1 MHRRL
6 LKVRASEA
14 LGQRPKSLIPL
25 GNGVRQA
32 GKTTSLRSGVEEAR
46 PEARQKLP
54 QLRPSSPG
62 ARSALVQRCSNPPA
76 TWGNLPK
83 HLTTPRCS
91 WAKPA
96 SCDSFSRTYDLPV
109 LFPTASIQNH
119 HKFKLSVIKQ
129 PELPSQLSPLRYRPE
144 GTPAPP
150 LFSFPAPLPRSPGT
164 SRLLRPGLPAGA
176 PASDPAPALPARLS
190 AAPWGAQ
197 ARGGAE
203 LLPAQAPSRGTREEG
218 GTGLGPAGARGTE
231 EARGPFSFHQ
241 TPAPGCR
248 SKPALPEQNA
258 ILAHRA
264 GPSPAFLHRRGRA
277 TPQPEGART
286 SMCLCP
292 TSTPMW
298 ELQSLKFRA
307 TATAETAAPTTH
319 VHGISSG
326 LRLRFVY
333 QQHHDGYH
341 TRTVRA
347 WSCFSLLLR
356 KAK

>member
-62 ARSALVQRCSNPPA
+62 TRSALVQRCSNPPA

-176 PASDPAPALPARLS
+176 PASGPAPALPARLS

-264 GPSPAFLHRRGRA
+264 GPSPAVLHRRGRA
-277 TPQPEGART
+277 TPQALSRAAWGCQDFHVSVSHQHPYGGA
-286 SMCLCP
+286 SVP
-292 TSTPMW
+292 QI
-298 ELQSLKFRA
+298 QSYCHCRNCCTDHTCAWDLFW
-307 TATAETAAPTTH
+307 TETQ
-319 VHGISSG
+319 I
-326 LRLRFVY
+326 
-333 QQHHDGYH
+333 
-341 TRTVRA
+341 
-347 WSCFSLLLR
+347 C
-356 KAK
+356 